1 MKHER
6 LKSTYDVMLEG
17 ENNQHFVTTKQY
29 TVLVQT
35 EHTTDTSLVNTWKSK
50 KIKKYNKKGVKT
62 RFTSRE
68 KYDVEQHQLGQDSK
82 KVKGLM
88 EQA

>member
-1 MKHER
+1 
-6 LKSTYDVMLEG
+6 MLEG

-29 TVLVQT
+29 TVLVQA
-35 EHTTDTSLVNTWKSK
+35 EHTTDTSLVNTWKNE
-50 KIKKYNKKGVKT
+50 KIKKNKTQKGVKT
-62 RFTSRE
+62 RFTSSE
-68 KYDVEQHQLGQDSK
+68 KCDVEQHQLGQDSK